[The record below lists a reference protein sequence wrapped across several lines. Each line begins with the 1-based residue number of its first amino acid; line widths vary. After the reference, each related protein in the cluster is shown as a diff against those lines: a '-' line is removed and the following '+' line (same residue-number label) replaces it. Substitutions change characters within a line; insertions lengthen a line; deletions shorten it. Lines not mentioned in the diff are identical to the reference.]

1 MPSARALLCA
11 LALALLVPVGAAV
24 PAAHAQEPG
33 AAAPAV
39 PEGTVAG
46 WPAYRLPAE
55 TSVLGPQPP
64 ERTFRALVRLVVDGR
79 PRSFSVLVPAGLPTP
94 APLVLGLHGLYQTRE
109 GTDAQMSLLREAV
122 TRRFIA
128 VYPAG
133 TDASWNAGR
142 CCGRAAATRV
152 DDVAALERVVA
163 AVHGAHPVDPART
176 YAVGYS
182 NGGMM
187 AYKAACESP
196 RLLAAIAVVAGAYV
210 TASTCTPTQPIPT
223 LVVHGARDGVVPYAG
238 TRSSAFLRTSLPS
251 VAQSVAVVKR
261 VNAPAGVPT
270 RLDVLPRGGHGWP
283 TLAKDR
289 YDATRAALDFVLRA
303 RRPLTAAPAR

>member
-1 MPSARALLCA
+1 MTSARALLSA
-11 LALALLVPVGAAV
+11 LALALLVPVAVGV
-24 PAAHAQEPG
+24 PAAHAQDAG
-33 AAAPAV
+33 ASAPAV
-39 PEGTVAG
+39 QEGTVGG
-46 WPAYRLPAE
+46 WPLYRLPDE
-55 TSVLGPQPP
+55 TTSLAPQPP
-64 ERTFRALVRLVVDGR
+64 DRVFRAVVRLVVDGR

-94 APLVLGLHGLYQTRE
+94 APLVLGLHGLHTTRE
-109 GTDAQMSLLREAV
+109 STDAQMQLLREAPV
-122 TRRFIA
+122 RRFIA
-128 VYPAG
+128 VYPEG

-152 DDVAALERVVA
+152 DDVRALERMVA
-163 AVHGAHPVDPART
+163 AVSAAHPVDPTRT

-196 RLLAAIAVVAGAYV
+196 DLLAAIAVVAGAYV
-210 TASTCTPTQPIPT
+210 TASTCTPAVPIPT
-223 LVVHGARDGVVPYAG
+223 LVVHGARDGVVPFGG

-251 VAQSVAVVKR
+251 VAQSVAVVQR

-303 RRPLTAAPAR
+303 RRPVMPVPAT